1 MKMPDCDDYCVR
13 PRRQAS
19 DLEFVKPIAPNVE
32 DSIDELIDKL
42 APDASQLVEK
52 NSGK

>member
-19 DLEFVKPIAPNVE
+19 DLELVKPIAPIEE

-42 APDASQLVEK
+42 APNASQLV
-52 NSGK
+52 GKKSVK